1 MKGTTMATPTMKAL
15 AARQWPAAHYTK
27 SNPMRLSPWRHRWQ
41 HRPELPAGTTVTVKS
56 PDRGQYRATIVS
68 FEYHTVVRLPDGWYE
83 DVYVVRPEGRE
94 ETERA
99 GTGWMVWPL
108 P

>member
-1 MKGTTMATPTMKAL
+1 MAAPSMKAL
-15 AARQWPAAHYTK
+15 AARPWPTDHYTK
-27 SNPMRLSPWRHRWQ
+27 SNPLKLSPWRHRWQ
-41 HRPELPAGTTVTVKS
+41 HRPELPVGITVTIKD
-56 PDRGQYRATIVS
+56 PTQGQYVAKVVS

-83 DVYVVRPEGRE
+83 DVYVVRPEGQDQTR
-94 ETERA
+94 RI